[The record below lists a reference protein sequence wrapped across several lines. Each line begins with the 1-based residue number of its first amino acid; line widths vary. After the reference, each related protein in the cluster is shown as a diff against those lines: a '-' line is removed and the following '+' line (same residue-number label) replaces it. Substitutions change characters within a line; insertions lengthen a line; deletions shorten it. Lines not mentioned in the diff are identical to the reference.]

1 MVAEKIGNNSVETID
16 ENGQRALIKLSPW
29 PKGTSGNPSGRPA
42 DSVGKLVRMRL
53 VAGDEE
59 GIAYAHKLID
69 RLIDIGLHS
78 PREDSA
84 IRAIETLFNRGFGLP
99 RQSIEVTSD
108 ADDPRL
114 AALQAIAATLRAQAG
129 LSPLAPAADASAI
142 DVPSAPAS

>member
-1 MVAEKIGNNSVETID
+1 MVAEPTAEIESNTAGRTIT
-16 ENGQRALIKLSPW
+16 RLSPW
-29 PKGTSGNPSGRPA
+29 PKGVSGNPGGRAP
-42 DSVGKLVRMRL
+42 DSVAKLVRLR
-53 VAGDEE
+53 VAATDAAGQV
-59 GIAYAHKLID
+59 YAQQLID

-142 DVPSAPAS
+142 DVPSAPVS